1 MRSMQLGM
9 FTMPSHPPERPLYD
23 ALQWD
28 RQTLRWAD
36 EYGYTE
42 AWIGEHFTAPW
53 EPVPAPDLL
62 IAQAALETQHIKLAP
77 GAHLLPY
84 HNPVELAHRVAQ
96 LDHMLQ
102 GRLIL
107 GVGAGGL
114 PTDWEMFAVDG
125 MNNENRF
132 MAAEALEI
140 MLRIWESTDRFEFR
154 GKYWNANY
162 VPDTQYGVFSPW
174 LKPFQR
180 PHPPIGIAGGLSSPS
195 LTLEMAGER
204 GFYPMTFALASHVV
218 KSGWESVERGAE
230 RVGRTADRSQWRV
243 VRDVFVADT
252 DAEAIRWSVDSHMGR
267 MQNQYFL
274 KLLTEF
280 GWRHVLKHDLSV
292 PDDAVTPAYL
302 AKTTWL
308 VGSPETVAER
318 LAEQYDDLGG
328 FGTVLMSGYDYSEDP
343 EPWRR
348 SMELMAKEVMPRVAH
363 LEAPVSV

>member
-1 MRSMQLGM
+1 MRLGM

-36 EYGYTE
+36 EYGFEE

-62 IAQAALETQHIKLAP
+62 IAQAALETKNIKLAP

-84 HNPVELAHRVAQ
+84 HNPVELAHRVAM

-125 MNNENRF
+125 MNNENRY

-140 MLRIWESTDRFEFR
+140 MLRIWESTEPFEFK
-154 GKYWNANY
+154 GKYWNAKFN
-162 VPDTQYGVFSPW
+162 PETQYGVFSPW
-174 LKPFQR
+174 LKPLQK

-230 RVGRTADRSQWRV
+230 RAGRQADRSQWRV
-243 VRDVFVADT
+243 VRDIFVADT
-252 DAEAIRWSVDSHMGR
+252 DEEAYRWSVGSHMGR
-267 MQNQYFL
+267 MQNEYFIN
-274 KLLTEF
+274 LLTQF
-280 GWRHVLKHDLSV
+280 GWRHVLKHDPGV
-292 PDDAVTPAYL
+292 ADADVTPDYL
-302 AKTTWL
+302 SKTTWL

-318 LAEQYDDLGG
+318 LVEQYEDFGG

-343 EPWRR
+343 EPWRH
-348 SMELMAKEVMPRVAH
+348 SMELLTTEVMPRVAH
-363 LEAPVSV
+363 LEPSPVTA